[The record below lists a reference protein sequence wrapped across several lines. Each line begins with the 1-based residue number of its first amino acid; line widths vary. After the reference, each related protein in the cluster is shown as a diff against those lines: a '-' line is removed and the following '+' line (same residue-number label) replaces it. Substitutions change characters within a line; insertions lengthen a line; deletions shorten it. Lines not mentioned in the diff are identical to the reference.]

1 MYLALPEGAGAS
13 FLFYSEVNSDLLRTE
28 RFLTVILCLEGNNLT
43 KIPQKTFDGNNRLQT
58 IILARNQLE
67 YLKVNIWLG
76 IYPLLL
82 NIYEGDQGFQKWG
95 KFHKPWW
102 WLLNKIYI
110 PCIFK
115 FHVRK
120 FKYIFIK
127 RGQKLF
133 LIKWKLLLCSGIPI
147 SPST

>member
-1 MYLALPEGAGAS
+1 MGQMYLALPEGAGAS

-95 KFHKPWW
+95 KFYKP
-102 WLLNKIYI
+102 
-110 PCIFK
+110 
-115 FHVRK
+115 
-120 FKYIFIK
+120 
-127 RGQKLF
+127 
-133 LIKWKLLLCSGIPI
+133 
-147 SPST
+147 